1 VSKRKHKHQHHIC
14 PPAHSPAAFKQKGLS
29 AFRRG
34 DFNAAID
41 QWSRLDVAAESVV
54 RSALAEAHFRRALSL
69 RDSARCLSDLS
80 RSVEL
85 MPGEGRYW
93 YHKGLA
99 HHRADQLDEAIAA
112 YARAA
117 ETGAS
122 FSRLGFVRGLA
133 EVERHSHVD
142 LESLNGLSTADRAA
156 LLPIAALLR
165 NDPQAVL
172 DAQPGNGPDQ
182 AGHPHAG
189 PASTSGS
196 ANRPA
201 SMLWRG
207 LALLATGQTAQAL
220 SALTPSGHSLKAG
233 AEAVRAYY
241 HGLALAATGDP
252 AAALAE
258 WAAAAARTPTS
269 RLQAAVAGTHLRQA
283 RAAIEAGQ
291 WPAALASVDVVLKLS
306 PRHSA
311 LTVIQ
316 LIARNRLASEC
327 AARGEWAAA
336 LPHWQHLR
344 TCLEGQPDL
353 GPITPVLQN
362 LAIAHERLEQ
372 WEAAAEAWSALL
384 SKLPRRPTKKA
395 PEGLRLSIP
404 EFRAWLRRRVL
415 ECYRRAGRPDQ
426 AIAHYRNAVKANPDD
441 LDLRLELADALLAN
455 EQVIAGR
462 NELERIL
469 QKDPAHLDARVR
481 LAEVHRQRGE
491 LYAAEQELRAVLETD
506 PQHALARRGLV
517 DILCERGHAQFN
529 VGTYSQA
536 KKIYEEALPL
546 TPDDPQLLVWLGNT
560 ELALRQISEAREHFD
575 AAMAKGD
582 LHTYVHIF
590 GCWARRDNVTEA
602 RRILERAEAA
612 GVASPHFYVD
622 VAGECFQAAL
632 GVAPSAG
639 FLSAAKT
646 GHGPWDRLGRE
657 MLQKAESTGGDSAES
672 LRHVVAILG
681 PVKPDLAL
689 EYARKLAHRTPDD
702 PRALLQLGVL
712 QGITGQTSQARDSL
726 RRAAHLARRRG
737 DSALLEE
744 IQDARYMIDNP
755 LADAISRMG
764 LPFGELDDE
773 DYF

>member
-1 VSKRKHKHQHHIC
+1 MAVE
-14 PPAHSPAAFKQKGLS
+14 S
-29 AFRRG
+29 A
-34 DFNAAID
+34 
-41 QWSRLDVAAESVV
+41 V

-69 RDSARCLSDLS
+69 RDSAQCLTDLS

-85 MPGEGRYW
+85 MPGESRYW
-93 YHKGLA
+93 YHMGLA

-122 FSRLGFVRGLA
+122 LSRLGFVRGLA
-133 EVERHSHVD
+133 EVERNFHID
-142 LESLNGLSTADRAA
+142 LESLNGLSTADRTA
-156 LLPIAALLR
+156 LLPITALLR

-172 DAQPGNGPDQ
+172 PALAQRGDAQPGNGLDQ
-182 AGHPHAG
+182 
-189 PASTSGS
+189 PAAPTTGS
-196 ANRPA
+196 ANRPT

-207 LALLATGQTAQAL
+207 LALLATGQIAQAL
-220 SALTPSGHSLKAG
+220 AALAPLGQSLKAG

-258 WAAAAARTPTS
+258 WTAAAARTPTP
-269 RLQAAVAGTHLRQA
+269 RLQAAVARAHLQQA

-291 WPAALASVDVVLKLS
+291 WPAALASVDAVLKLS
-306 PRHSA
+306 PQHSA
-311 LTVIQ
+311 LTAIQ
-316 LIARNRLASEC
+316 LVARNRLASEC

-336 LPHWQHLR
+336 LPHWQHMR
-344 TCLEGQPDL
+344 ACLEAHPDL
-353 GPITPVLQN
+353 GPITPVLHN
-362 LAIAHERLEQ
+362 LAITHERLEQ
-372 WEAAAEAWSALL
+372 WDAAAESWSALL
-384 SKLPRRPTKKA
+384 SKLPRRPAKKA
-395 PEGLRLSIP
+395 PEGLHLPIP
-404 EFRAWLRRRVL
+404 ELRAWLRRRVL
-415 ECYRRAGRPDQ
+415 DCYRRAGRPDQ

-469 QKDPAHLDARVR
+469 QKDPAHVDARVR
-481 LAEVHRQRGE
+481 LAEVHRTRGE
-491 LYAAEQELRAVLETD
+491 LYAAEQRLRAALETD
-506 PQHALARRGLV
+506 PQHAPARRGLV

-529 VGTYSQA
+529 VGYYSQA

-560 ELALRQISEAREHFD
+560 ELALHQVSEARERFD
-575 AAMAKGD
+575 AAMAASRGD
-582 LHTYVHIF
+582 LHTYVHVF
-590 GCWARRDNVTEA
+590 GCWARRGNLTEA
-602 RRILERAEAA
+602 RHILERAEAA

-632 GVAPSAG
+632 GAASPAG
-639 FLSAAKT
+639 FLSATKT
-646 GHGPWDRLGRE
+646 GYGPWERLGRE
-657 MLQKAESTGGDSAES
+657 MLQKAESAGGDSAES

-689 EYARKLAHRTPDD
+689 EYARRLAHRTPDD
-702 PRALLQLGVL
+702 PMALLQLGVL
-712 QGITGQTSQARDSL
+712 QGINGQTSQAKDSL

-755 LADAISRMG
+755 FAGTLSRMG

-773 DYF
+773 DLF